1 MKFTAHLP
9 DTNKLSLRGDQ
20 QTDRTASLCPKET
33 RWNLT
38 CWWKAKENMFWPR
51 RMWDWEPDLMS
62 HRVTCSP
69 SQPTVQ
75 TQTYMIA
82 RIYSCARLLQT
93 WIWRY
98 NSENY
103 SLDIVAR
110 FSTICLSV
118 WGVLGCKRDT
128 ILYWKDGIQRSC
140 LPSLRLRTGRHAQYI
155 CVLSLNTHSSNSC
168 IL

>member
-75 TQTYMIA
+75 TQMYMIA

-118 WGVLGCKRDT
+118 CLRGPRLQKRHNT
-128 ILYWKDGIQRSC
+128 ILERWNPKELFAKLETQNWTSC
-140 LPSLRLRTGRHAQYI
+140 TVHMCAITQYP
-155 CVLSLNTHSSNSC
+155 
-168 IL
+168 